1 MKIGAMHNEVLPAP
15 ASDSVVDL
23 NSSDVVPGG
32 GRANMIN
39 VHSAGVLDHVY
50 LLGLDKL
57 ALLLSSKCH
66 DCCISYSS

>member
-1 MKIGAMHNEVLPAP
+1 MHHKALPAP
-15 ASDSVVDL
+15 ASESVEDL
-23 NSSDVVPGG
+23 SSSDVVPGG

-50 LLGLDKL
+50 LCGPGKL